1 MVSSDNLK
9 NPFYLLFLMVLQAET
24 QTDLSDGETQ
34 TELELVG
41 KQIRE
46 ISKTKSELEEV
57 EKKIQEIV
65 KIKTTLERERDNESH
80 LGLCGDPWV
89 RATDLPPPSDFPVQV
104 DLLTIHVTKQI
115 EITIYSSTPGAVGVL
130 AISMQK

>member
-1 MVSSDNLK
+1 M
-9 NPFYLLFLMVLQAET
+9 ET
-24 QTDLSDGETQ
+24 QTDLSDLETQ

-65 KIKTTLERERDNESH
+65 KIKTTLEREREKDRD
-80 LGLCGDPWV
+80 LAGDPWI
-89 RATDLPPPSDFPVQV
+89 RASDLPPADFPVQV
-104 DLLTIHVTKQI
+104 RVTVNVLT
-115 EITIYSSTPGAVGVL
+115 
-130 AISMQK
+130 

>member
-1 MVSSDNLK
+1 MFLK
-9 NPFYLLFLMVLQAET
+9 VET
-24 QTDLSDGETQ
+24 QTDLSDIETQ

-65 KIKTTLERERDNESH
+65 KIKTTLEREREKDLS
-80 LGLCGDPWV
+80 GDPWV
-89 RATDLPPPSDFPVQV
+89 RASDLPPADFPVQV
-104 DLLTIHVTKQI
+104 SL
-115 EITIYSSTPGAVGVL
+115 EWS
-130 AISMQK
+130 